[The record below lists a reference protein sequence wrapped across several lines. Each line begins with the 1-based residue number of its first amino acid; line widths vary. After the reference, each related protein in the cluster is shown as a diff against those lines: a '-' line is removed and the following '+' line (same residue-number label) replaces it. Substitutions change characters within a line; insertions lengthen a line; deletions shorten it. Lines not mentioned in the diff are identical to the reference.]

1 MNNCIKYFGFFMA
14 NFRHN
19 KLRNTGLL
27 FEFLLRQVT
36 VDVLNKDKESDALKI
51 IKKRFNEHTEVG
63 KELALYNLLVSK
75 KFKSDKKA
83 DFFLS
88 EILRHR
94 DKLNNSVLR
103 REKYNIIKE
112 IKEKYDVNQLF
123 SSKVPDYKVF
133 ASIYKLFEGFS
144 DLNPDEK
151 TESYFIII
159 EGITTFNKTKSDTF
173 IPEVLKDKDLRI
185 LSYKVLLE
193 KFNKKYSN
201 LTDEQKKLLKEYI
214 SNISNTNNFSIFVET
229 QLPILEKR
237 LKNKVKK
244 VKDKVLKIKLHEA
257 VNCIDKFC
265 LNESKHTDDKSLV
278 QLLRYYELDKEL
290 NKI

>member
-1 MNNCIKYFGFFMA
+1 MA

-173 IPEVLKDKDLRI
+173 LPKVLKDKDLRI

-201 LTDEQKKLLKEYI
+201 LTDEQKKVLKEYI

-257 VNCIDKFC
+257 VNCIGKFC